1 MKVKQE
7 LPTNLATEI
16 TNGDV
21 VLLFGAGASIMAKKG
36 PVKKVPSTTELTV
49 LLASKFLDEDA
60 CEAARERYLTLDRCA
75 EYAIAKSDLVTVQ
88 KYIAEEMSGF
98 APTEAH
104 MTIPK
109 LSWRGLATTNYD
121 CLIEDAYEASKK
133 KARQKVVPFHKNGQP
148 IERCDLGAVPL
159 LKLHGCITRP
169 DDTEIPL
176 ILTPDQYVRHRTNR
190 ENLFRR
196 MRDWAAESTIVFV
209 GHSGYDS
216 DIRLLLD
223 EICEEVKSRKRFY
236 IVKPGSKDYEVVF
249 WNEKNVEMLNMTFD
263 EFAESA
269 VDLASPFQGLGN
281 MVTQSDAI
289 AAIPATEFRSYAQG
303 TQLFLEHE
311 VDYVNYMQPP
321 RKIPPE
327 LFFKGG
333 GERWQGVFYDYD
345 AKRNL
350 TETLLKEQV
359 LDKLDDKGVFISL
372 VASHAGAGK
381 SVLLERTSVE
391 LARDFGQ
398 PTLYLRPAGVIDSR
412 AIVDFCNKQKCR
424 VFLFVDDAIRNASDI
439 AKLHKVATEANVDL
453 SIFTEARLNEWNAF
467 EHRVKGL
474 TTSEHQL
481 RYLAENEI
489 RKIIA
494 KLEEFGCLFELNDA
508 SPDDRFNAF
517 KERAGRQLLVAL
529 HEATRA
535 GTFREIVLDEYRKIT
550 PLVAQRL
557 YLTVCV
563 FHRLGIPV
571 RAGIINRLYEIPF
584 ERFKKEFFQPLEQ
597 VVRTVDDV
605 RHNDRAYRS
614 RHRDIADIVFRG
626 ALSNVDD
633 RMEFYIG
640 AIKYLNLDFKTDD
653 DAFQRLMSSRAVVE
667 FFPNPKHGEEIYR
680 EATEIAPED
689 PNVWHQRGIYHM
701 NCEQPNLDQAKSD
714 FLEAKERDSSNFR
727 FTHSLA
733 ELELRYA
740 ERTDNVLKKQKHFA
754 KSRELCADISSGRGA
769 SYARNTVLK
778 VAFLELQTLAE
789 SSIEDRELEL
799 YLERLQD
806 DLDAQLKREPDS
818 EIALQL
824 QARLAIWLNESA
836 TAKETLEKAFR
847 KNPRRQFVSKNL
859 IEMARRNGENEV
871 AFDYAR
877 KVLDAKPEDP
887 TANYHYGKLAVE
899 FNMLDLDRQEYHFA
913 KSYLDGDANYDARL
927 LHART
932 LFLLKRFDAS
942 RKIFRQ
948 LASLKIPFARK
959 ISVNYPVS
967 TIRDGRIVDIEAT
980 HAWLEDFET
989 GKRIYCHQ
997 SRFQDGVWDVIQSHE
1012 PVTFT
1017 LAFSFMG
1024 PCAIEVNR
1032 RG

>member
-1 MKVKQE
+1 MKVKQV

-36 PVKKVPSTTELTV
+36 RVKKVPSTTELAV
-49 LLASKFLDEDA
+49 LLAERFLDAEA
-60 CEAARERYLTLDRCA
+60 SEAAKERYLSLDRCA

-88 KYIAEEMSGF
+88 KFIAQELSGF
-98 APTEAH
+98 TPTEAH
-104 MTIPK
+104 MTIPQ

-133 KARQKVVPFHKNGQP
+133 NARQKVVPFHKSGQP

-169 DDTEIPL
+169 DDTEIPF
-176 ILTPDQYVRHRTNR
+176 ILTPDQYVRHRKNR

-196 MRDWAAESTIVFV
+196 MKDWAAESTIVFV

-216 DIRLLLD
+216 NIRLILD
-223 EICEEVKSRKRFY
+223 EICEEVKSRKKFY
-236 IVKPGSKDYEVVF
+236 IVKPGSKDYEVES
-249 WNEKNVEMLNMTFD
+249 WNEKNVEILNMTFD
-263 EFAESA
+263 EFAES
-269 VDLASPFQGLGN
+269 VIDLASPFQGLGN
-281 MVTQSDAI
+281 MVTQSDVI
-289 AAIPATEFRSYAQG
+289 ASIPATEFKSYAQG

-321 RKIPPE
+321 KKISPE

-333 GERWQGVFYDYD
+333 GERWQGVVYDYD

-359 LDKLDDKGVFISL
+359 LDKLEEKGVLVSL
-372 VASHAGAGK
+372 VVSHAGAGK
-381 SVLLERTSVE
+381 SVLLERTAVE
-391 LARDFGQ
+391 LARDFDQ
-398 PTLYLRPAGVIDSR
+398 PTLYLRPAGTLDSR
-412 AIVDFCNKQKCR
+412 AIVDFCNRQKCR

-439 AKLHKVATEANVDL
+439 TKLHKAATESHVDL

-467 EHRVKGL
+467 DHRVKDL
-474 TTSEHQL
+474 TTAEHQL

-494 KLEEFGCLFELNDA
+494 KLEQFSCLFELSDA
-508 SPDDRFNAF
+508 SPDERFNAF

-571 RAGIINRLYEIPF
+571 RAGIINRLYDIPF
-584 ERFKKEFFQPLEQ
+584 EEFKEDFFQPLEQ
-597 VVRTVDDV
+597 VVRTVDDI
-605 RHNDRAYRS
+605 RHNDRAYRA

-667 FFPNPKHGEEIYR
+667 FFSNPKHGEEIYR
-680 EATEIAPED
+680 EAMNIAPDD
-689 PNVWHQRGIYHM
+689 PNVWHQRGIYRM
-701 NCEQPNLDQAKSD
+701 NCEQPNLDKAKSD
-714 FLEAKERDSSNFR
+714 FLEAKERNSSNFR

-733 ELELRYA
+733 ELEIRYS
-740 ERTDNVLKKQKHFA
+740 EKNENVLKKQKHFA
-754 KSRELCADISSGRGA
+754 KARELCTEISRGRGA

-778 VAFLELQTLAE
+778 VAFNELKTLAD
-789 SSIEDRELEL
+789 SPIEDRELEL
-799 YLERLQD
+799 YLEKLHN
-806 DLDAQLKREPDS
+806 DLDAQLKREPDN
-818 EIALQL
+818 ETALQL
-824 QARLAIWLNESA
+824 QAKLAIWLNESA
-836 TAKETLEKAFR
+836 SAKNTLEKAFK

-859 IEMARRNGENEV
+859 IEMAKRNEENEV

-899 FNMLDLDRQEYHFA
+899 FDMLDLERQEYHFA
-913 KSYLDGDANYDARL
+913 KSYLDGDSNYDARL

-932 LFLLKRFDAS
+932 LFLLKRYNDS
-942 RKIFRQ
+942 RRIFRK
-948 LASLKIPFARK
+948 LASLKIRFARK
-959 ISVNYPVS
+959 IAVNYPVN
-967 TIRDGRIVDIEAT
+967 TVRDGRILDVEAT

-997 SRFQDGVWDVIQSHE
+997 VRFEDGVWDVIQSHE

-1024 PCAIEVNR
+1024 PCAVEVNL